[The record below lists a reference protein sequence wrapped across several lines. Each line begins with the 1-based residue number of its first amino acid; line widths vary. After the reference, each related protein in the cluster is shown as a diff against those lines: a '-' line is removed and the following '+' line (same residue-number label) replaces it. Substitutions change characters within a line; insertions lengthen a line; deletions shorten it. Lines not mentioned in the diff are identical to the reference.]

1 MARWRSDCC
10 ARWKRPPARPE
21 SKRYGFICTFML
33 VIEHQRSHDDGEKK
47 EELFS
52 RERKRENALPGKRP
66 GRPGSSGG
74 LAALSDA

>member
-33 VIEHQRSHDDGEKK
+33 LSLNIKDLMMKNCFQERRDG
-47 EELFS
+47 
-52 RERKRENALPGKRP
+52 KRENALPGKRP

>member
-47 EELFS
+47 NCFQE
-52 RERKRENALPGKRP
+52 RENALPGKRP